1 MDTSFVQSRD
11 GSRIRI
17 GKAGSGANHVLVIPG
32 LAEHLGRYAHVA
44 QALVAG
50 GYAVTVLE
58 PRGHGRSDGR
68 RGHVDAWTQYAED
81 VAAAAETIDGP
92 LFLLGHSTGGLI
104 ALFTALEGL
113 ENPIRGLALSG
124 PNVLDT
130 VDAPV
135 KKAAAGVISKLL
147 PRLSMATGLNAEKI
161 SRDPEVVQAYKDD
174 PMVYGTVPARFFIE
188 MVSAQQRVTAAAP
201 EGTLPLLLQV
211 GEKDEIV
218 DPAASIELAKQW
230 KTPAT
235 IIVYPELYHE
245 IFNEPEQ
252 DRVFADLI
260 QWMDNQS

>member
-1 MDTSFVQSRD
+1 MS
-11 GSRIRI
+11 GS
-17 GKAGSGANHVLVIPG
+17 SL
-32 LAEHLGRYAHVA
+32 LAHC
-44 QALVAG
+44 
-50 GYAVTVLE
+50 
-58 PRGHGRSDGR
+58 S
-68 RGHVDAWTQYAED
+68 
-81 VAAAAETIDGP
+81 
-92 LFLLGHSTGGLI
+92 
-104 ALFTALEGL
+104 
-113 ENPIRGLALSG
+113 LALSG

-130 VDAPV
+130 VDAPI
-135 KKAAAGVISKLL
+135 KKAAAGVMSKLL

-174 PMVYGTVPARFFIE
+174 PMVYGTVTARFFIE

-235 IIVYPELYHE
+235 IIAYPELYHE